1 MELFLNEKNRPLVL
15 LTDSEWLWKLA
26 FSADLTMHLNDFN
39 LRMQG
44 ETSLICDLYSK
55 EKTFRQK

>member
-1 MELFLNEKNRPLVL
+1 
-15 LTDSEWLWKLA
+15 
-26 FSADLTMHLNDFN
+26 MHLNYFN

-55 EKTFRQK
+55 VKL